1 MQKKV
6 AILVTKIGDVHR
18 EIIKSFRDR
27 LFDYEIAQHCVIEV
41 IEVHSADPL
50 IIERSVYGIIA
61 DEFDLI
67 VPIGSRCAVAT
78 KKVVSKRRYK
88 TPILFLCVCYPIED
102 GLIDSFESKDSYI
115 TGMVSIPP
123 SNVIPIQLVVKMLPH
138 IDHFVIPY
146 RVGGVNERTD
156 FNAWEMK
163 NYLRSLSRSVSLV
176 PITSE
181 NDVETSLDN
190 VMKQGSV
197 IAIPVASMFPCDV
210 SALSRVKE
218 KFDAILLGEGSG
230 KIPHAALF
238 GYKDDIVFMGAKGAE
253 YANKHLFEGVNLRDL
268 PVYQVKTKRLIHFNE
283 DQMAAHG
290 LSCAYAEDIL
300 SSIDQAAERC
310 HLPFHYYAVVD
321 YYSAMFGKL
330 FMHGLV
336 QESEKHEADAT
347 YGFRHMEGNYY
358 DMDQRNRHIL
368 EAMNGAFG
376 SIITLS
382 EEARNT
388 AIRKMVTEKKYFPLL
403 SMLTGSAA
411 YLESQ
416 KEALSVLP
424 KEVARASIHLE
435 EYNPLLPLQ
444 LLDLIN
450 MFRATGPDKLQ
461 SVGLVYSAD
470 TENVPPRL
478 QSYISCIETY
488 LKAQG
493 RKLIHDGAWNNDA
506 ALEKAK
512 AIIAQTDAT
521 FLLEDFVRQDL
532 AVNFGPFAHEQGH
545 LVCGVSLPKSDS
557 FPLSY
562 GLQYQSIGMQV
573 FPILNALLHGKQP
586 PQGLLEIAAA
596 DAYQPAINAGLC
608 SQLGIEIPD
617 GLGALLAQGVSV
629 DNAIHH
635 FFHTTTEKVMQ

>member
-1 MQKKV
+1 MYRV
-6 AILVTKIGDVHR
+6 AILTTKLGD
-18 EIIKSFRDR
+18 IQQ
-27 LFDYEIAQHCVIEV
+27 EIANVFSERLLEYHNFTKTCEIEV
-41 IEVHSADPL
+41 VEVHSSDPFL
-50 IIERSVYGIIA
+50 IERCVRGIIA

-67 VPIGSRCAVAT
+67 VPIGARCAVAT
-78 KKVVSKRRYK
+78 KKEVSKRRYK
-88 TPILFLCVCYPIED
+88 IPIVFVAVCYPVERRIIKSCTDKED
-102 GLIDSFESKDSYI
+102 FI
-115 TGMVSIPP
+115 TGIRSIPLSSIYP
-123 SNVIPIQLVVKMLPH
+123 LDILIKEYPH
-138 IDHFVIPY
+138 LSHYVIPY
-146 RVGGVNERTD
+146 RIGGQYDRSDND
-156 FNAWEMK
+156 AWLMRK
-163 NYLRSLSRSVSLV
+163 HLIKLGRKVALV
-176 PITSE
+176 PIGSSD
-181 NDVETSLDN
+181 DVELCIDKYM
-190 VMKQGSV
+190 VQGSAITV
-197 IAIPVASMFPCDV
+197 PVGSMIASDVDSLTRVA
-210 SALSRVKE
+210 E
-218 KFDAILLGEGSG
+218 KYDAVLFGEGG
-230 KIPHAALF
+230 GEIPEGALF
-238 GYKDDIVFMGAKGAE
+238 GYKEDLSLMSVRGADQAADI
-253 YANKHLFEGVNLRDL
+253 LRGVSPAQI
-268 PVYQVKTKRLIHFNE
+268 PVYEFESDRYLHFNKDRADKLGIVCPTGE
-283 DQMAAHG
+283 G
-290 LSCAYAEDIL
+290 FL